1 MIYFVGVCVG
11 VFYCTTEYTEFHE
24 VLKFHF
30 SSADNADDTDKIH
43 IPNEKSALSA

>member
-24 VLKFHF
+24 VFFLF
-30 SSADNADDTDKIH
+30 S
-43 IPNEKSALSA
+43 PLERGQGVC